1 MTSSTAA
8 ARSSLILRMFSS
20 ALGDRL
26 LKFSQASNR
35 IAEGDVDP
43 GRRTD
48 TLDAGIPI
56 STTSDF
62 IAKVLLPGTF
72 CIKSHE
78 SAAMTLT
85 PSTSVTANVGPA

>member
-43 GRRTD
+43 GRKTD
-48 TLDAGIPI
+48 TLDAETAI
-56 STTSDF
+56 SKATRLCGKGF
-62 IAKVLLPGTF
+62 ITWNFLY
-72 CIKSHE
+72 
-78 SAAMTLT
+78 
-85 PSTSVTANVGPA
+85 